1 MSVAGSGPVTAT
13 RGDRAAGLL
22 RRWGFLIAPMM
33 ILIVLFFLLPLVF
46 MFRVSFVDTHTPSLV
61 DALSGGWDTANYHEI
76 LADSFFYEM
85 AFNSLALGF
94 LTVIATLLIG
104 YPVAWYLTR
113 CSGWERTVISVAC
126 LLPLFVNI
134 IVSVFG
140 WYILMLPFG
149 FFQKLLSAIG
159 LIEGPFQILRSFW
172 ALVAVLTYEHLP
184 FAVLILVAALQN
196 VQRDKI
202 DAARILGASPWRIL
216 RTILLPLSAPG
227 IIATTVL
234 VFSLAVSSY
243 LVPILITGQ
252 RIMVV
257 PIAIFSYTAE
267 LLDWSKASAMALLLL
282 VVVAGLT
289 YGMTVLSDRLT
300 HRGRWEMV

>member
-1 MSVAGSGPVTAT
+1 MTGGAM
-13 RGDRAAGLL
+13 
-22 RRWGFLIAPMM
+22 RRWGYLITPMM
-33 ILIVLFFLLPLVF
+33 ILVVVFFLLPLLF
-46 MFRVSFVDTHTPSLV
+46 MIRVSFIDAHTPSIG
-61 DALSGGWDTANYHEI
+61 DALSGGWSAANYGEI

-85 AFNSLALGF
+85 AFNSLALGV
-94 LTVIATLLIG
+94 LTVVATLLIG

-113 CSGWERTVISVAC
+113 CSGWERTIISVAC

-149 FFQKLLSAIG
+149 FFQKLLAALG
-159 LIEGPFQILRSFW
+159 LIHGPFQLLRSFW

-184 FAVLILVAALQN
+184 FAILILVAALQN

-216 RTILLPLSAPG
+216 RTVLLPLTAPG

-267 LLDWSKASAMALLLL
+267 LLDWSKASAMALILL

-289 YGMTVLSDRLT
+289 YGMTTLSDRLT

>member
-1 MSVAGSGPVTAT
+1 MTVF
-13 RGDRAAGLL
+13 
-22 RRWGFLIAPMM
+22 RRWGFLITPMM
-33 ILIVLFFLLPLVF
+33 ILVVVFFLLPLLF
-46 MFRVSFVDTHTPSLV
+46 MFRVSFIDSHTPSLG
-61 DALSGGWDTANYHEI
+61 DALKGSWEVVNYGEI

-85 AFNSLALGF
+85 AFNSLALGA
-94 LTVIATLLIG
+94 LTVIATLVIG
-104 YPVAWYLTR
+104 YPVAWHLTR

-149 FFQKLLSAIG
+149 FFQKLLSAVG
-159 LIEGPFQILRSFW
+159 LIDGPFQILRSFW

-196 VQRDKI
+196 VQNDKI

-216 RTILLPLSAPG
+216 TTVLLPLTAPG
-227 IIATTVL
+227 IIATVVL

-267 LLDWSKASAMALLLL
+267 LLDWSKASAMALILL